1 MIVTSLEKM
10 EKIVKGNNNLSWIG
24 WDVVDLKRSDS
35 ARTAVN
41 GVRVKGLWY
50 MQRVYKVTRN
60 GWDRNATFVYQFC
73 YQFLLFW

>member
-50 MQRVYKVTRN
+50 MQ
-60 GWDRNATFVYQFC
+60 
-73 YQFLLFW
+73 